1 MIVFPMLGKSSRF
14 FEVGYTRPKY
24 ELLVGGETLFSKAV
38 KTFQNYFD
46 SMPFLFLV
54 RNDYNAAEFVG
65 GEISKLGIKD
75 FRISSFGYETRG
87 QADSVMNGVKHYD
100 QNLPLMIFN
109 IDTIREN
116 FIWPKSFE
124 DGFLEVFESEG
135 ENWSFVEPLDQNYVG
150 RTTEKVRISNLCSN
164 GMYGFSSISLFKDAF
179 ENSSEDNSGE
189 LYIAPLYNYLIEGG
203 YKINYR
209 LVSNKEIFHCGS
221 PIDYE
226 QTKKIFSSRIEGSD
240 K

>member
-1 MIVFPMLGKSSRF
+1 MIVFPMLGRSSRF
-14 FEVGYTRPKY
+14 YEAGYSRPKY

-38 KTFQNYFD
+38 KTFESHFD
-46 SMPFLFLV
+46 LVPFLFLV
-54 RNDYNAAEFVG
+54 RKDCNALEFVT

-75 FRISSFGYETRG
+75 FRIMSFDYETRG
-87 QADSVMNGVKHYD
+87 QADSVMVGLRHYD
-100 QNLPLMIFN
+100 ENLSLMIFN

-116 FIWPKSFE
+116 FNWPSSFD
-124 DGFLEVFESEG
+124 DGFVEVFESEG
-135 ENWSFVEPLDQNYVG
+135 DHWSFIEPLDQRYVA

-164 GMYGFSSISLFKDAF
+164 GMYGFSSISLFKAAF
-179 ENSSEDNSGE
+179 ENSAKDDLGE
-189 LYIAPLYNYLIEGG
+189 LYIAPLYNHLIKSG

-209 LVSNKEIFHCGS
+209 IVSNQDIFHCGL

-226 QTKKIFSSRIEGSD
+226 LTNKIFLSRLKGSD